1 MGSVDI
7 SRPAVISAPLQKR
20 GRDRVLIL
28 VKALPH
34 VGQRHGETVCC
45 AGVTVDGKWRRL
57 YPIHFRRL
65 KDQFKR
71 WQWIEYDWIAPGPD
85 DRRAES
91 RRVQEDT
98 IQVGDLLPSGKR
110 VSLLEPVF
118 TGSTLE
124 ASAKGMTLTLVRP
137 ANVRFRW
144 KAKTHDQIAE
154 ERRAYEDAAR
164 QKSFL
169 DPDVDLIAL
178 DPCPYAFHFDWTDA
192 NGKEHKATCDDW
204 ETAATFYR
212 RQQMMSAK
220 DVLASMEKT
229 FGEEYPNRGMA
240 FAMGTHSRRPDQWLL
255 VGVLRL
261 DRPAQLSLL

>member
-7 SRPAVISAPLQKR
+7 TKPALNAARLQKR
-20 GRDRVLIL
+20 GHERVLIL

-34 VGQRHGETVCC
+34 VGHRHGETICC
-45 AGVTVDGKWRRL
+45 AGVTADGKWRRL
-57 YPIHFRRL
+57 YPIRFRRL
-65 KDQFKR
+65 KDQFRR

-85 DRRAES
+85 DRRIES

-98 IQVGDLLPSGKR
+98 IHVRDLMPSGKR
-110 VSLLEPVF
+110 ASFLEPIL
-118 TGSTLE
+118 TSSTAE
-124 ASAKGMTLTLVRP
+124 AAAKGMSFTLVRP

-144 KAKTHDQIAE
+144 KAKTLKQIAE
-154 ERRAYEDAAR
+154 ERRTYEDAAR

-192 NGKEHKATCDDW
+192 NGKAHKATCDDW

-212 RQQMMSAK
+212 RKQMMSA
-220 DVLASMEKT
+220 DDALASIEKT
-229 FGEEYPNRGMA
+229 FGEEYPKKGMA

-255 VGVLRL
+255 VRVTS
-261 DRPAQLSLL
+261 A